1 MEVLAFTFSSGLGQ
15 EMEGPAESPM
25 SDFIHMKSMSSSSSE
40 LHQEL
45 CALRILKKSPWATNL
60 SSAILNGAKGEGG
73 GSGISGDGGAM
84 ITFSWYCGLDF
95 VGFGGLP
102 VLRWRSRGGVV
113 GGGGG
118 CRGWVVVTFL
128 KRWLLLPFFNKE
140 LSIDEGGGGG
150 GGGGGAVE
158 DCWNRLLL
166 LVFF

>member
-1 MEVLAFTFSSGLGQ
+1 MEVSAFTFSSGLGQ

-40 LHQEL
+40 LHREL

-60 SSAILNGAKGEGG
+60 SSAILNGAKGGGG

-84 ITFSWYCGLDF
+84 ITFSWHCGLDF

-102 VLRWRSRGGVV
+102 VWRWRSRGGVV

-118 CRGWVVVTFL
+118 AG
-128 KRWLLLPFFNKE
+128 E

-150 GGGGGAVE
+150 GEGGGGGRGGGAVV
-158 DCWNRLLL
+158 DCWNRLLSL
-166 LVFF
+166 LVF